1 MKFTTA
7 LLFALSAVG
16 LASAQDDDPYRDYG
30 VISPAAGTTISQNT
44 PLNLTFAP
52 HRYFQESAKS
62 IDVFLLNGA
71 TTISPKAGINANQV
85 VSGMT
90 PNIQVTWSGI
100 TAEAYQVNIDLNQ
113 LSAPV
118 PGERTVL
125 VKETFNGF
133 GGGEATNYW
142 SQTFSVTA

>member
-1 MKFTTA
+1 MK
-7 LLFALSAVG
+7 FALSTFL
-16 LASAQDDDPYRDYG
+16 LALSVVVAGQDSDPNYG
-30 VISPAAGTTISQNT
+30 VISPADGTTISQNT

-52 HRYFQESAKS
+52 HRYFKESAKT

-71 TTISPKAGINANQV
+71 TTISPKAGINAKQV

-90 PNIQVTWSGI
+90 PNIEVVYDGI
-100 TAEAYQVNIDLNQ
+100 QAQGYQVNIDLTQ

-118 PGERTVL
+118 PGDRTVL
-125 VKETFNGF
+125 VKESFNGF
-133 GGGEATNYW
+133 GGVDSTNYW